1 MLMTLDGRMN
11 LTYRFSIVCEPI
23 ELILVIKRGFVVLKS
38 VIDFLKM
45 ESKSVLGWVRSDSLR
60 GQKTSI

>member
-1 MLMTLDGRMN
+1 MLMTLDSRLN
-11 LTYRFSIVCEPI
+11 LSYRFNRVCKPI
-23 ELILVIKRGFVVLKS
+23 ELILVVKRGFVVFKS